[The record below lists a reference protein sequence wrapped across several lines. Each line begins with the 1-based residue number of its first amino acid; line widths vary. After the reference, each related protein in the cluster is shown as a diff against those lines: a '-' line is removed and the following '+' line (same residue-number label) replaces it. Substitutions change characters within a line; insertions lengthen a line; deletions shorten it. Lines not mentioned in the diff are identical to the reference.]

1 MKIEPLTAKEFAPFG
16 DIIEADPATAMEIN
30 NGFTTRFHQ
39 LATVQSDRDVILSIF
54 RGRPRELSVAMLE
67 CHPLGSQAFVPL
79 GGQDWLVVVSEIPDA
94 VGLRVFHCKGDQGV
108 QYYAGVWH
116 HPLLVLG
123 AEQDFLVVDR
133 AGEGPNL
140 EEVFFE
146 TVQLPNPT

>member
-39 LATVQSDRDVILSIF
+39 LATVQSDQDVILSIF

-94 VGLRVFHCKGDQGV
+94 AGLRVFHCKGDQGV